1 MGKGT
6 IYRRKDGRWEARIPL
21 GKDKGGKRLS
31 RSFYGSTREEAEY
44 KMSTFLQRDEFYA
57 VTEMTVKELTLEW
70 LFIMNQKIKQ
80 STAANYRMKA
90 EKHIIPSFGSINC
103 NMLKAAD
110 IYHFIEKKLKAGLSA
125 RYVFDIVVL
134 MKSIYRYASRIYRI
148 KNVLDGLTMPKRSKT
163 EVDMLN
169 SEQQAKLDEYI
180 QNSNSLTALGIAI
193 SKYMGLRIGEVCALQ
208 WSDVNIEKRIITVR
222 KTVQRIQCF
231 GEKKRTKIVVTEPKS
246 ASSVREI
253 PIPSRLIPMLMRCKS
268 SQEKYVISGSM
279 KPLEP
284 RAMQY
289 RFARILRNENLPSVH
304 FHSLRHSFA
313 TNCIALGFD
322 VKTLSEILGHS
333 SVEITLNRY
342 VHSSIERKR
351 ACMDLLSV
359 GF

>member
-1 MGKGT
+1 MRKGT

-21 GKDKGGKRLS
+21 GKDTGGKRLS
-31 RSFYGSTREEAEY
+31 RSFYGSTREEAEF
-44 KMSTFLQRDEFYA
+44 KMNTFKQKDELYA
-57 VTEMTVKELTLEW
+57 VTEMTVKELALEW
-70 LFIMNQKIKQ
+70 LFVTNQKIKQ

-90 EKHIIPSFGSINC
+90 EKHIIPSFGNINC
-103 NMLKAAD
+103 STLKTTD
-110 IYHFIEKKLKAGLSA
+110 IYHFIESKLRAGLSA
-125 RYVFDIVVL
+125 RYVSDILVI
-134 MKSIYRYASRIYRI
+134 MKSIYRYAARTYRI
-148 KNVLDGLTMPKRSKT
+148 KNVFDGLTMPKHRKNKI
-163 EVDMLN
+163 DMLN
-169 SEQQAKLDEYI
+169 MEQQAKLDEYI
-180 QNSNSLTALGIAI
+180 QKNNSLTALGIAI

-208 WSDVNIEKRIITVR
+208 WSDVNFEKRIITVR

-231 GEKKRTKIVVTEPKS
+231 GENKRTKIVVTEPKS

-253 PIPSRLIPMLMRCKS
+253 PIPDRIIPMLIRFKN
-268 SQEKYVISGSM
+268 SQERYVISGCR

-289 RFARILRNENLPSVH
+289 RFARILRNEELPSVH
-304 FHSLRHSFA
+304 FHSLRHVFA

-351 ACMDLLSV
+351 ACMDLLSA

>member
-1 MGKGT
+1 MEKKT
-6 IYRRKDGRWEARIPL
+6 IREVAALWKS
-21 GKDKGGKRLS
+21 DKQQ
-31 RSFYGSTREEAEY
+31 Y
-44 KMSTFLQRDEFYA
+44 
-57 VTEMTVKELTLEW
+57 V
-70 LFIMNQKIKQ
+70 KQ
-80 STAANYRMKA
+80 STMSAYALILENHILPAFGEKSHLAEDDVQAFALQKLNDGLSQKTVKDILIVLKMIQKFGVKA
-90 EKHIIPSFGSINC
+90 ELLEFTDWSIKYPTEQKSKE
-103 NMLKAAD
+103 LEVLS
-110 IYHFIEKKLKAGLSA
+110 ISHQKKLMQ
-125 RYVFDIVVL
+125 YVTDNFTF
-134 MKSIYRYASRIYRI
+134 R
-148 KNVLDGLTMPKRSKT
+148 N
-163 EVDMLN
+163 
-169 SEQQAKLDEYI
+169 
-180 QNSNSLTALGIAI
+180 LGIYI
-193 SKYMGLRIGEVCALQ
+193 CLSTGMRIGEVCALQ

>member
-1 MGKGT
+1 MRKGT
-6 IYRRKDGRWEARIPL
+6 IYKRKDGRWESRTII
-21 GKDKGGKRLS
+21 GKKSDGRYIS
-31 RSFYGSTREEAEY
+31 RSFYGSTQEEAEY
-44 KMSTFLQRDEFYA
+44 KMSTFLQKDELYA
-57 VTEMTVKELTLEW
+57 TTEMTVKELTLEW
-70 LFIMNQKIKQ
+70 LFVTNQKIKQ

-90 EKHIIPSFGSINC
+90 EKHIISSFGNINC

-110 IYHFIEKKLKAGLSA
+110 IYHFIESKLRDGLSE
-125 RYVFDIVVL
+125 RYVADILVL
-134 MKSIYRYASRIYRI
+134 MKSIYRYAARTYQI
-148 KNVLDGLTMPKRSKT
+148 KNVFDGITMPKRGKT

-169 SEQQAKLDEYI
+169 MEQQAKLDEYI
-180 QNSNSLTALGIAI
+180 SNSNSLTSLGIAI

-208 WSDVNIEKRIITVR
+208 WSDVDIEKRIITVR

-231 GEKKRTKIVVTEPKS
+231 GGKKRTKIVVTEPKS
-246 ASSVREI
+246 SSSVREI
-253 PIPSRLIPMLMRCKS
+253 PIPDRLIPMLMGFKS
-268 SQEKYVISGSM
+268 SQERYVISGSR